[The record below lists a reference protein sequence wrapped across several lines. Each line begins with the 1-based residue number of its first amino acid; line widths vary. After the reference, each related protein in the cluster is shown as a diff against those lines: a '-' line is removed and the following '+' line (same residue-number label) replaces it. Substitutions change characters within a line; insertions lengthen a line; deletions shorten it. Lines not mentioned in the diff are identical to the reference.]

1 MSFNVGDRVRISE
14 RRQEFTGRT
23 GPILRQVPRKWSEG
37 PLAKSR
43 QREPR
48 PIWVVSIDDTN
59 EEVEI
64 PELYLEPI
72 GETTE

>member
-1 MSFNVGDRVRISE
+1 MSFSIGDRVRISE
-14 RRQEFTGRT
+14 RWQEFTGRT
-23 GPILRQVPRKWSEG
+23 GPILRQGVRKWSEG
-37 PLAKSR
+37 PLRESH

-48 PIWVVSIDDTN
+48 SIWVVSIDDTN

-64 PELYLEPI
+64 AELYLEPI